1 MKKTHNT
8 HVQSNPKVFI
18 KRLSSDGNI
27 SEIFEACKATEYNY
41 DKWEKVKLRS
51 SLDQAKKE
59 QRKKWKLLR
68 KQRKLARKKT
78 LNVRLFYSF
87 CMPKG

>member
-1 MKKTHNT
+1 MNPRSDCWSNIKNEKTHNT

-41 DKWEKVKLRS
+41 DKWEKVKIKIKSRS
-51 SLDQAKKE
+51 GEERTKK
-59 QRKKWKLLR
+59 KVK
-68 KQRKLARKKT
+68 AVKKT
-78 LNVRLFYSF
+78 
-87 CMPKG
+87 KKTG

>member
-41 DKWEKVKLRS
+41 DKWEKVRIKIKSRS
-51 SLDQAKKE
+51 GEERTKK
-59 QRKKWKLLR
+59 KVK
-68 KQRKLARKKT
+68 AVKKT
-78 LNVRLFYSF
+78 
-87 CMPKG
+87 KKTG